1 MAFDITISAKKN
13 LFKKTPRLNVE
24 DILKNCNLNFG
35 SYDDYYVLEEDKMYD
50 NTMILYN
57 PQKFARGIFMDLN
70 KFVSGKVSLSINLP
84 TTPSEI
90 DDLFNVINEII
101 NQYVNVNLY
110 IEDNKYDKNILGDL
124 KYDLNKSCLD
134 NLRQIASNNPQLK
147 LIQTLVKFPYTFS
160 DEDREKFK
168 NAKDLTEYEELLHKI
183 QDVDIYYAKPIL
195 RQKPGGDVLSCYS
208 VSNNCTSVFPIDGK
222 NVLCRYNQDSK
233 HTIITF
239 FILEEMKIVGGMYDY
254 NDFINYMID
263 KGVEYFDD
271 DHIKVDLSSQ
281 DIYDITNILKPLN
294 I

>member
-1 MAFDITISAKKN
+1 MAFDITISAKKT

-24 DILKNCNLNFG
+24 DILKNCNLKFG
-35 SYDDYYVLEEDKMYD
+35 SYDDYYILQEDKMYN

-263 KGVEYFDD
+263 
-271 DHIKVDLSSQ
+271 
-281 DIYDITNILKPLN
+281 
-294 I
+294 

>member
-1 MAFDITISAKKN
+1 MAFDITISAKKT

-24 DILKNCNLNFG
+24 DILKNCNLKFG
-35 SYDDYYVLEEDKMYD
+35 SYDDYYILQEDKMYN

-271 DHIKVDLSSQ
+271 THIKVDLSVQ
-281 DIYDITNILKPLN
+281 DIYDVTNVLKPLN

>member
-1 MAFDITISAKKN
+1 MAFDITISAKKT
-13 LFKKTPRLNVE
+13 LLKKTPRLNVE
-24 DILKNCNLNFG
+24 DILKNCNLKFG
-35 SYDDYYVLEEDKMYD
+35 SYDDYYVLEEEKIYD

-57 PQKFARGIFMDLN
+57 PQKFARGIFMNLN
-70 KFVSGKVSLSINLP
+70 KSASGKVTLSINLP

-101 NQYVNVNLY
+101 NQYVNVSLY

-124 KYDLNKSCLD
+124 KEDLNKSCLD

-208 VSNNCTSVFPIDGK
+208 VSNNCTSVFPVDGK

-239 FILEEMKIVGGMYDY
+239 FILEEMKIVGGMYGY
-254 NDFINYMID
+254 NDFINYMLD

-271 DHIKVDLSSQ
+271 THIKVDLSVQ
-281 DIYDITNILKPLN
+281 DIYDVTNVLKPLN

>member
-1 MAFDITISAKKN
+1 MAFDITISAKKT
-13 LFKKTPRLNVE
+13 LLKKTPRLNVE

-35 SYDDYYVLEEDKMYD
+35 SYDDYYVLEEEKMYD

-57 PQKFARGIFMDLN
+57 PQKFARGIFMNLN
-70 KFVSGKVSLSINLP
+70 KSASGKVTLSINLP

-101 NQYVNVNLY
+101 NQYVNVSLY

-124 KYDLNKSCLD
+124 KDDLNKSCLD

-208 VSNNCTSVFPIDGK
+208 ISNNCTSVFPIDGK

-239 FILEEMKIVGGMYDY
+239 FILEEMKIVGGMYGY
-254 NDFINYMID
+254 NDFINYMLD

-271 DHIKVDLSSQ
+271 THIKVDLSVQ
-281 DIYDITNILKPLN
+281 DIYDVTNVLKPLN

>member
-1 MAFDITISAKKN
+1 MAFDITISANKT

-24 DILKNCNLNFG
+24 DILKNCNLKFG
-35 SYDDYYVLEEDKMYD
+35 SYDDYYILEEDKMYD
-50 NTMILYN
+50 NKMILYN
-57 PQKFARGIFMDLN
+57 PKKFARGIFMDLN
-70 KFVSGKVSLSINLP
+70 KFVSGKVTLSISLP

-101 NQYVNVNLY
+101 NQYVNVSLY
-110 IEDNKYDKNILGDL
+110 IEDNKYDKNILDNL
-124 KYDLNKSCLD
+124 KDDLNKSCLD

-271 DHIKVDLSSQ
+271 THIKVDLSVQ
-281 DIYDITNILKPLN
+281 DIYDVTNVLKPLN

>member
-1 MAFDITISAKKN
+1 MAFDITISAKKT
-13 LFKKTPRLNVE
+13 LLKKTPRLNVE

-35 SYDDYYVLEEDKMYD
+35 SYDDYYVLEEEKIYD

-57 PQKFARGIFMDLN
+57 PQKFARGIFMNLN
-70 KFVSGKVSLSINLP
+70 KSASGKVTLSINLP

-101 NQYVNVNLY
+101 NQYVNVSLY

-124 KYDLNKSCLD
+124 KEDLNKSCLD

-208 VSNNCTSVFPIDGK
+208 VSNNCTSVFPVDGK

-239 FILEEMKIVGGMYDY
+239 FILEEMKIVGGMYGY
-254 NDFINYMID
+254 NDFINYMLD

-271 DHIKVDLSSQ
+271 THIKVDLSVQ
-281 DIYDITNILKPLN
+281 DIYDVTNVLKPLN

>member
-1 MAFDITISAKKN
+1 MAFDITISAKKT
-13 LFKKTPRLNVE
+13 LLKKTPRLNVE

-35 SYDDYYVLEEDKMYD
+35 SYDDYYVLEEEKIYD

-70 KFVSGKVSLSINLP
+70 RFVSGKVTLSVNLP

-101 NQYVNVNLY
+101 NQYVNVSLY

-239 FILEEMKIVGGMYDY
+239 FILEEMKIVGGMYGY
-254 NDFINYMID
+254 NDFINYMLD

-271 DHIKVDLSSQ
+271 THIKVDLSVQ
-281 DIYDITNILKPLN
+281 DIYDVTNVLKPLN

>member
-1 MAFDITISAKKN
+1 MAFDITISAKKT

-57 PQKFARGIFMDLN
+57 PQKFARGIFMNLN
-70 KFVSGKVSLSINLP
+70 KSASGKVTLSINLP

-110 IEDNKYDKNILGDL
+110 IEDDKYDKNILDNL
-124 KYDLNKSCLD
+124 KDDLNKSCLD

-208 VSNNCTSVFPIDGK
+208 VSNNCTSVFPVDGK

-239 FILEEMKIVGGMYDY
+239 FILEEMKIVVGMYDY

-271 DHIKVDLSSQ
+271 THIKVDLSVQ
-281 DIYDITNILKPLN
+281 DIYYITNILKPLN

>member
-1 MAFDITISAKKN
+1 MAFDITISAKKT
-13 LFKKTPRLNVE
+13 LLKKTPRLNVE
-24 DILKNCNLNFG
+24 DILENCNLNFG
-35 SYDDYYVLEEDKMYD
+35 SYDDYYILEEEKIYD

-70 KFVSGKVSLSINLP
+70 KFVSGKVTLSVNLP

-101 NQYVNVNLY
+101 NQYVNVSLY
-110 IEDNKYDKNILGDL
+110 IEDDKYDKNILGDL
-124 KYDLNKSCLD
+124 KDDLNKSCLD

-254 NDFINYMID
+254 NDFINYMLD

>member
-1 MAFDITISAKKN
+1 MAFDITISAKKT
-13 LFKKTPRLNVE
+13 LLKKTPRLNVE
-24 DILKNCNLNFG
+24 DILKNCNLKFG
-35 SYDDYYVLEEDKMYD
+35 SYDDYYILQEDKMYN

-254 NDFINYMID
+254 NDFINYMLD

-271 DHIKVDLSSQ
+271 THIKVDLSVQ
-281 DIYDITNILKPLN
+281 DIYYITNILKPLN